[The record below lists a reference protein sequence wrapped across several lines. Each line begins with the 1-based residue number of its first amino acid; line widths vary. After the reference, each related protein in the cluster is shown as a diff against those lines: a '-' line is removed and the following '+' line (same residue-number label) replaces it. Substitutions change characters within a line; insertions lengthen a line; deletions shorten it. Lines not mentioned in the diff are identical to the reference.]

1 MSDTGTFY
9 ITTAI
14 DYPNSAPH
22 MGHAYE
28 KVVADFY
35 ARAARLR
42 GRDVRFLIG
51 LDEHGQKI
59 QEAADQRAMSPQ
71 AFVDEK
77 AEIFRQLYALLEVS
91 NDDFIR
97 TSEERHHAF
106 VSELFLKLQASGDI
120 YKGFYE
126 GEYCISCERF
136 YTSTELTDG
145 KCPIHERPTSL
156 VKEESYFFR
165 LGKYR
170 EQVRDHIRTHEEFVY
185 PAERRNEVL
194 ARLDDEVRDLSISRS
209 TFDWGIPLPGDPK
222 HVLYVWVDAL
232 SNYVSALERPVDLR
246 DRFWPANCHV
256 IGKDILWFHTVIWP
270 AMLLSAGYELPRQ
283 VYVHGFIL
291 DRDGRKMAKHLGNV
305 VDPLEVV
312 REWSVDVMRYY
323 FLRSFSSGRDGK
335 FSLDEMAE
343 RYHTELGNDLG
354 NLILR
359 VAKLVQT
366 KLDGKV
372 TVGGENTELLAKLDP
387 RPVVAEYF
395 EAADTREHHRSVE
408 VLWGYIRALNAYLNE
423 AAPWKLRETADLERV
438 LGASV
443 EALRFIAHLLV
454 PVMPRVATSMADSLG
469 FALATMAAVGDAAQ
483 VCAVK
488 TSEPLF
494 PRRDDAAK
502 KTAPAAA
509 PARGEASDPF
519 AKLEIRVGRIDEV
532 REHPDAEQL
541 FAMIVDL
548 GTEKRS
554 ICAGLRKHLTRED
567 LLGRKVA
574 VLANLKPAMLRGIE
588 SAGMILASDRAD
600 GAVVPVDPGTA
611 PLGDLITVEGIETQP
626 KSKLSKSNFEKV
638 PLVMH
643 GGVVTYAGKP
653 LRTSIGPLACDATDG
668 APVR

>member
-1 MSDTGTFY
+1 MSESNTFY

-14 DYPNSAPH
+14 DYPNSVPH

-42 GRDVRFLIG
+42 GREVYFLIG

-59 QEAADQRAMSPQ
+59 QEAADQRGLSPQ

-77 AEIFRQLYALLEVS
+77 AEIFRELYRLLEIS

-106 VSELFLKLQASGDI
+106 ASELFETLQANGDI

-136 YTSTELTDG
+136 YTSTELSG
-145 KCPIHERPTSL
+145 GMCPIHERPTTL
-156 VKEESYFFR
+156 IKEESYFFR

-170 EQVRDHIRTHEEFVY
+170 DAVREHIRTHEEFVY
-185 PAERRNEVL
+185 PPERRNEVL
-194 ARLDDEVRDLSISRS
+194 SRLDEEVRDLSISRS
-209 TFDWGIPLPGDPK
+209 TFDWGIPLPGDSK

-232 SNYVSALERPVDLR
+232 SNYLSALVRPNDIR
-246 DRFWPANCHV
+246 DRFWPADCHV

-270 AMLLSAGYELPRQ
+270 AMLLSAGYALPRQ

-291 DRDGRKMAKHLGNV
+291 DHDGRKMAKHLGNV
-305 VDPLEVV
+305 VDPLDVV
-312 REWSVDVMRYY
+312 REYSVDVMRYY
-323 FLRSFSSGRDGK
+323 FLRSFSSGKDGK

-343 RYHTELGNDLG
+343 RYHSELGNDLG

-359 VAKLVQT
+359 VVKLVQT
-366 KLDGKV
+366 KLDGMV
-372 TVGGENTELLAKLDP
+372 SVGGENPELLTKLDP
-387 RPVVAEYF
+387 RATVAEYF
-395 EAADTREHHRSVE
+395 AAVDSREHHRSVE
-408 VLWGYIRALNAYLNE
+408 VLWAYIRAVNAYLND
-423 AAPWKLRETADLERV
+423 AAPWKLQERADLERV
-438 LGASV
+438 LGAGA
-443 EALRFIAHLLV
+443 EALRFIAHLLA
-454 PVMPRVATSMADSLG
+454 PVMPRVATSIADSLG
-469 FALATMAAVGDAAQ
+469 FALGGMIAVGEAVQ
-483 VCAVK
+483 VCHVK

-494 PRRDDAAK
+494 PRRDGAEK
-502 KTAPAAA
+502 KAPPPAAA
-509 PARGEASDPF
+509 TGGEASDPF
-519 AKLEIRVGRIDEV
+519 AKLEIRIGRIDEV

-554 ICAGLRKHLTRED
+554 ICAGLRKHLTRAD

-574 VLANLKPAMLRGIE
+574 VLANLKPAILRGIE

-600 GAVVPVDPGTA
+600 GAVVPVDPGEA
-611 PLGDLITVEGIETQP
+611 PLGDLVTVEGIETQP
-626 KSKLSKSNFEKV
+626 KSKLSKSNFEKA
-638 PLVMH
+638 PLVIQD
-643 GGVVTYAGKP
+643 GIVTYAGKP
-653 LRTSIGPLACDATDG
+653 LRTGAGPLTCDAVDG
-668 APVR
+668 SPVR

>member
-1 MSDTGTFY
+1 MSESNTFY

-14 DYPNSAPH
+14 DYPNSVPH

-35 ARAARLR
+35 ARAERLR

-59 QEAADQRAMSPQ
+59 QEAADQRGMSPQ

-77 AEIFRQLYALLEVS
+77 AEVFRELYGLLEVS

-106 VSELFLKLQASGDI
+106 VGELFLKLQANGDI

-136 YTSTELTDG
+136 YTSTELVAG

-170 EQVRDHIRTHEEFVY
+170 EAVRDHIRAHEGFIY

-194 ARLDDEVRDLSISRS
+194 SRLDDEVRDLSISRS

-232 SNYVSALERPVDLR
+232 SNYISALERPVDLR
-246 DRFWPANCHV
+246 ARFWPASCHV

-323 FLRSFSSGRDGK
+323 FLRSFSSGKDGK
-335 FSLDEMAE
+335 FALEEMAE
-343 RYHTELGNDLG
+343 RYQTELGNDLG

-359 VAKLVQT
+359 VVKLVQT
-366 KLDGKV
+366 KLEGTV
-372 TVGGENTELLAKLDP
+372 PVGGDNAELLAKLDP
-387 RPVVAEYF
+387 RTTVAEYF
-395 EAADTREHHRSVE
+395 EAADTREHHRAVE
-408 VLWGYIRALNAYLNE
+408 VLWAYIRAVNAYLNE
-423 AAPWKLRETADLERV
+423 AAPWKLRERADLERV
-438 LGASV
+438 LGASS

-454 PVMPRVATSMADSLG
+454 PVMPRVAAAIADSLG
-469 FALATMAAVGDAAQ
+469 FALGDMVAVGAPRQAC
-483 VCAVK
+483 VVK

-494 PRRDDAAK
+494 PRRDDADK
-502 KTAPAAA
+502 KAAPSRPSAPA
-509 PARGEASDPF
+509 ESDPF

-541 FAMIVDL
+541 FAMVVDL

-554 ICAGLRKHLTRED
+554 ICAGLRKHLKRED
-567 LLGRKVA
+567 LLGRRVA

-588 SAGMILASDRAD
+588 SAGMVLASDRAD
-600 GAVVPVDPGTA
+600 GAVVPVDPGEA
-611 PLGDLITVEGIETQP
+611 PLGDLVTVEGIATQP
-626 KSKLSKSNFEKV
+626 KSKLSKSNFEKA
-638 PLVMH
+638 PLVMQ

-653 LRTSIGPLACDATDG
+653 LRTSSGPLTCDAADG